1 MRGLRDA
8 PDRIYGALNPG
19 QCSFP
24 PPPPPPLRRSFSG
37 VARDAILS
45 FFVANSTRPTNE
57 LKFIETNFF
66 SICCASKKLLNIS
79 IQMLLRVSAV
89 NVVAHVIRFH
99 SKRRRN
105 TRLIDFFIIDILT
118 SYKNLLCVENVY
130 NFGNVIA
137 VKCKD
142 YVTSMLL
149 KVYHVVIS

>member
-1 MRGLRDA
+1 M
-8 PDRIYGALNPG
+8 
-19 QCSFP
+19 
-24 PPPPPPLRRSFSG
+24 
-37 VARDAILS
+37 
-45 FFVANSTRPTNE
+45 
-57 LKFIETNFF
+57 
-66 SICCASKKLLNIS
+66 LNIS

-149 KVYHVVIS
+149 KVYHVIIS